1 MRSLEE
7 VLAELKA
14 AEKEYAEKCEKYGI
28 AQNSKKK
35 KEVVEDDSK
44 DATEEESNDEG

>member
-35 KEVVEDDSK
+35 KEVVETNTTD
-44 DATEEESNDEG
+44 EEAKDEG

>member
-7 VLAELKA
+7 ILADLDA

-28 AQNSKKK
+28 EEKTRKK
-35 KEVVEDDSK
+35 KENNSENEGKKVED
-44 DATEEESNDEG
+44 

>member
-14 AEKEYAEKCEKYGI
+14 AEKEYAEKCQKYGI
-28 AQNSKKK
+28 DDKHKKK
-35 KEVVEDDSK
+35 KDVQLEDDS
-44 DATEEESNDEG
+44 NDEKVNED

>member
-35 KEVVEDDSK
+35 KEVVEEDCEDTTDEDSK
-44 DATEEESNDEG
+44 NEG